1 MQAKI
6 RFGSK
11 YILIEL
17 LESPITDLWLESVS
31 SWNAQNVPMKFVEVW
46 SSYTKENVFHGPPEE
61 IVSKINNCIDILND
75 LTTGEKI
82 TDRAY
87 IDMPWSQTNRLH
99 RIFTTSSTNHFNWK
113 HNLSANKLIEGKK
126 HSYYNKRDYL
136 IEHSSKT
143 MNFPINEINPDA
155 KEAFRALY
163 SLNKW
168 IHFFEDQRVSYRA
181 VNSVKHLG
189 GSAFREIEWDC
200 YNDSGQKLPTLIK
213 DTTTY
218 EDIVKTF
225 KNPKAK
231 DCDVHISKAI
241 TGKDYETSFL
251 QYDDPLEFD
260 TTNVDHIT
268 GGIKLFNTEY
278 YKRLYGDKSDLMKWG
293 LDSGL
298 EEEMIKP
305 LPLGKIIS
313 RNTDFSDYQYSKTVK
328 YSTGTPAPEGDY
340 YRPVIEII

>member
-6 RFGSK
+6 KFGSK

-17 LESPITDLWLESVS
+17 LESPITDLWLDSVS
-31 SWNAQNVPMKFVEVW
+31 SWNARNVPMKFVEMW
-46 SSYTKENVFHGPPEE
+46 SPYISGESFHAPFEE
-61 IVSKINNCIDILND
+61 IVSKINNCIHILND
-75 LTTGEKI
+75 LTIGEKI

-99 RIFTTSSTNHFNWK
+99 RIFTTASTCHFNWK

-136 IEHSSKT
+136 QEYSRETMKFPMNRSKPEH
-143 MNFPINEINPDA
+143 D
-155 KEAFRALY
+155 EAFKALF

-168 IHFFEDQRVSYRA
+168 IHLFEDQRVSYRS
-181 VNSVKHLG
+181 VNTVKNIVG
-189 GSAFREIEWDC
+189 PPYREIEWDY
-200 YNDSGQKLPTLIK
+200 YNDAGQKLPALIK

-231 DCDVHISKAI
+231 DCDVHISKSI
-241 TGKDYETSFL
+241 TGKDYETSFF

-268 GGIKLFNTEY
+268 GGIKLFNSEY
-278 YKRLYGDKSDLMKWG
+278 YKRLYGDKSDLIKWG

-298 EEEMIKP
+298 EEDMIKP

-313 RNTDFSDYQYSKTVK
+313 RNTDFSDYRVSNTLK
-328 YSTGTPAPEGDY
+328 YSEGTYAPEGDY
-340 YRPVIEII
+340 HRPVIEII